1 MVALKSTL
9 RFPYDGNNS
18 LAPRA
23 SLWKRIR
30 PSVEG
35 AHFFV
40 CTHRSP
46 VSEHRVTRL
55 WECESSRLRREFVY
69 KGNQKAR
76 VQLTSLQRSTSRP
89 AWCFPIKWTGLLMWN
104 HLHCVCYS
112 RHTHAVCLHQT
123 SVLNCIFNA
132 ALVSMWL
139 FSHFVLKWETF
150 KATLC
155 KS

>member
-76 VQLTSLQRSTSRP
+76 VQLKNSSEVNIKASLMLPHQMNGPFNVKPSSLCVLQQTHTCSMSSSDECTQLYFQCCS
-89 AWCFPIKWTGLLMWN
+89 CFHVT
-104 HLHCVCYS
+104 
-112 RHTHAVCLHQT
+112 
-123 SVLNCIFNA
+123 
-132 ALVSMWL
+132 L
-139 FSHFVLKWETF
+139 FS
-150 KATLC
+150 LC
-155 KS
+155 AQVRDF